1 MRLPPEIM
9 LSAALV
15 AGLTALY
22 AAVATGAPPAASG
35 FIGHGLGI
43 VGFLSMLGGTFGY
56 AWRKR
61 RSGPGALQHWMRAH
75 VVTGLVG
82 PYVVLLHT
90 AFDFRGIAG
99 VTFVLMLVVAA
110 SGIAGRY
117 IYTNVPKPPHHVVRA
132 VAQHRQMMSAAEARL
147 QPAVRPAST
156 MQPLRQQHVRAS
168 LIRRRMAAS
177 WWLLHVPLAVAM
189 LVLAVVHVL
198 GALYYAT
205 LLQ

>member
-1 MRLPPEIM
+1 VRLPPEIL

-15 AGLTALY
+15 AGLTAFY
-22 AAVATGAPPAASG
+22 AAVATGGPPAASG
-35 FIGHGLGI
+35 FVGHGLGI
-43 VGFLSMLGGTFGY
+43 IGFLSILGGTFGY

-61 RSGPGALQHWMRAH
+61 RSGPGPLQHWMRAH

-82 PYVVLLHT
+82 PYLVLLHT
-90 AFDFRGIAG
+90 AFEFRGIAG
-99 VTFVLMLVVAA
+99 ATFVLMLVVVA

-132 VAQHRQMMSAAEARL
+132 VAQHRVMMSASGGRL
-147 QPAVRPAST
+147 QPAAPPAAA
-156 MQPLRQQHVRAS
+156 MQPLPQQDVRTS
-168 LIRRRMAAS
+168 VMRRRMAAS

-189 LVLAVVHVL
+189 VVLAIVHVV

-205 LLQ
+205 LLK